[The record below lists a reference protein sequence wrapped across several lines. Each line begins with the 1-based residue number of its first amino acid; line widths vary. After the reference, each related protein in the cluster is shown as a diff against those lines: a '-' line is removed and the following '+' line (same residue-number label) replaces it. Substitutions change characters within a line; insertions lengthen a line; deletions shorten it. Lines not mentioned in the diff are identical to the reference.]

1 MAAYQSELAVITK
14 AKDLCSYVMTVTDKS
29 PKRFR
34 FTLVAKLQ
42 NYALNIIENLYR
54 ANEVCQFHL
63 VVHVC
68 IFNSAGEML
77 IQQRQPFKKGWPNM
91 WDISVGGSALSGES
105 SRDAAMRETHEEL
118 GIVLNLHGMRP
129 KFTINFE
136 QGFDDFYLIRL
147 DADIDNLVLQEDEV
161 QAVKWASVNDILQM
175 IDEGTFIPYYKN
187 LIRYLFDTRDGYGC
201 QP

>member
-1 MAAYQSELAVITK
+1 MEMW
-14 AKDLCSYVMTVTDKS
+14 DLYDMDRQLTGQKG
-29 PKRFR
+29 FR
-34 FTLVAKLQ
+34 EIPLK
-42 NYALNIIENLYR
+42 NDE
-54 ANEVCQFHL
+54 FHL

-91 WDISVGGSALSGES
+91 WDVSVGGSALSGES
-105 SRDAAMRETHEEL
+105 SRDAATRETREEL

-136 QGFDDFYLIRL
+136 QGFDDFYLIGL
-147 DADIDNLVLQEDEV
+147 DADIDNLVFQEDEV

-187 LIRYLFDTRDGYGC
+187 LIRYLFDTREGYGC